1 MSLRVP
7 FNQIGEQYR
16 AEKQQI
22 DEVIQEVLSSGRY
35 IGGKVVSSFEERF
48 ASFHGA
54 GFAKGCANGTD
65 ALFLALKA
73 LGIGSG
79 DEVITTS
86 FSWISTAMAISQT
99 GATPVFV
106 DISAD
111 RLQLDLQK
119 AEKALTDKTKAIL
132 PVYLYGDFTKRAD
145 FITFAKSHRIGLV
158 EDAAQVHGLS
168 LYMDQGLEDHL
179 ACFSFYPTKQLG
191 ALGDAG
197 AVITNSA
204 RLAEKVG
211 SLANLGRLD
220 SSQEFT
226 KRGINSRL
234 DPIQA
239 AVLSYRLN
247 PVRGQVVRRQE
258 IAEIYDAAL
267 PSQLR
272 GCYDIQSHTYHQYV
286 IRSVNRASL
295 RDALAQ
301 AEIETAIHYS
311 FTLPGTQ
318 AYGSQLGFPEA
329 ENAAEEV
336 ISLPMD
342 PLHTDDQIRYVCAVL
357 NDMIN

>member
-1 MSLRVP
+1 MKVP
-7 FNQIGEQYR
+7 FNQIGEQYL
-16 AEKQQI
+16 AEKKEV
-22 DEVIQEVLSSGRY
+22 DAVIQEVLLSGQY
-35 IGGKVVSSFEERF
+35 IGGKAVTDFEEAF

-65 ALFLALKA
+65 ALFLSLKA
-73 LGIGSG
+73 LGIGRG

-99 GATPVFV
+99 GATPIFV
-106 DISAD
+106 DIAPD

-119 AEKALTDKTKAIL
+119 AEKALTNKTKAIL
-132 PVYLYGDFTKRAD
+132 PVYLYGDFSKRAE
-145 FITFAKSHRIGLV
+145 FISFAKSHRIGLV

-168 LYMDQGLEDHL
+168 LDMDQGLEDHL

-211 SLANLGRLD
+211 SLANLGRID

-226 KRGINSRL
+226 ERGINSRL

-239 AVLSYRLN
+239 AVLSYRLKR
-247 PVRGQVVRRQE
+247 VKEQLVRRQE
-258 IAEIYDAAL
+258 IAAIYDAAL
-267 PSQLR
+267 PAQVR
-272 GCYDIQSHTYHQYV
+272 GSYDIQSHTYHQYV
-286 IRSVNRASL
+286 IRSVNRVSL

-301 AEIETAIHYS
+301 AEIETATHYS
-311 FTLPGTQ
+311 FTLPCTQ

-329 ENAAEEV
+329 ENAAKEV

-357 NDMIN
+357 NEMIN